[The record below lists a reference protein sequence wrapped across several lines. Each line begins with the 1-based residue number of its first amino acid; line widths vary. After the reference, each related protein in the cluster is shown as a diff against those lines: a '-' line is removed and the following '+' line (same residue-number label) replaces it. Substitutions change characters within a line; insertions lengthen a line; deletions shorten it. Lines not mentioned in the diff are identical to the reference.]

1 MDPIELAL
9 GDNRDPEN
17 DKIKVEVIEFTDR
30 KIGMRIGRT
39 IKTDD
44 VKYEFVKFDL
54 MFDGTIPDGSDHF
67 RAYDQV
73 FRDLFK
79 EMSIR
84 EAVVRAI
91 GNNSKVMGQVVE
103 LLKKAINLEE
113 INASSV

>member
-9 GDNRDPEN
+9 GDRRDPEK
-17 DKIKVEVIEFTDR
+17 DEIKVDIIEFTDR

-54 MFDGTIPDGSDHF
+54 TFEGNISDMADKSK
-67 RAYDQV
+67 AYDQV
-73 FRDLFK
+73 FRDLFG

-91 GNNSKVMGQVVE
+91 GNNSKVMG
-103 LLKKAINLEE
+103 
-113 INASSV
+113 SSG